1 MKKMLSIRNNIIIV
15 LCITIVLMSIG
26 FIAISVKLKTYRD
39 KEESFNVVF
48 YDVSKKN
55 AIKGS
60 SKAPV
65 GNVTIDSSGKIL
77 NMDLSLFAPHDEL
90 TYSIIIKNRGTLPA
104 KIIKIHKNPDYSIS
118 TYKNLIYPVTITT
131 TDVEGTT
138 LLPNE
143 EIEYKITVYYN
154 PTINKTTTKN
164 FSYNLA
170 LITESN

>member
-15 LCITIVLMSIG
+15 LCITIVLMAIG
-26 FIAISVKLKTYRD
+26 FIAISVKLKAYRD

-55 AIKGS
+55 TIKGS
-60 SKAPV
+60 STAPV

-77 NMDLSLFAPHDEL
+77 NMDFSMFAAHDEL
-90 TYSIIIKNRGTLPA
+90 TYSVIVKNKGTLPA
-104 KIIKIHKNPDYSIS
+104 KIIKVHKNPDYSIS
-118 TYKNLIYPVTITT
+118 TYKSLIYPVTITT
-131 TDVEGTT
+131 SDIEGMT
-138 LLPNE
+138 LLPDE
-143 EIEYKITVYYN
+143 ELEYKITVYYN
-154 PTINKTTTKN
+154 PSINKATPKN